1 MACLDKINW
10 NHWRYCCR
18 CCSKGMVCQMRKVY
32 YTNLH
37 VGDCKVT
44 HVLGPSVT
52 IQSSGY
58 GSSECRIALPY
69 LNGNPAI
76 DLRVTMDDGLIEFV
90 DVLSD
95 EPSEHVLSAVSTV
108 HCISPFPAHAASVGT
123 CEGTT
128 LPAYLDDL

>member
-1 MACLDKINW
+1 
-10 NHWRYCCR
+10 
-18 CCSKGMVCQMRKVY
+18 MRKVY

-52 IQSSGY
+52 IQSCGY
-58 GSSECRIALPY
+58 GSSECKIACPY

-76 DLRVTMDDGLIEFV
+76 DLKVTMYDGLIEFV

-95 EPSEHVLSAVSTV
+95 EPSERVLSLVRTV
-108 HCISPFPAHAASVGT
+108 HCISHFPTHPTSVGT
-123 CEGTT
+123 YEGTS
-128 LPAYLDDL
+128 LPANLDNL